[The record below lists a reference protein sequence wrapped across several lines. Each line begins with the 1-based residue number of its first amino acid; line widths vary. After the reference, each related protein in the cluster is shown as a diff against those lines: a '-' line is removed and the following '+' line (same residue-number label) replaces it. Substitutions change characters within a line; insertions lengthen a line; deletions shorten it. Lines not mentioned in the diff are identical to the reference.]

1 MPIIS
6 HDTERLSA
14 ILCEGEAI
22 FWEYI
27 AEAYPE
33 AKTGDL
39 SPAEAI
45 GLSEAMRSAVTEWLQ
60 FNCDTPPTEPRVT
73 EIMLHRIEY
82 NYEEDMELTDSD
94 REHIAYSISQ
104 GISEGELSTLVPV
117 TDEKFD
123 RSVRGYWKINNCPE

>member
-6 HDTERLSA
+6 HDTPRLNA
-14 ILCEGEAI
+14 ILDEGEAI

-33 AKTGDL
+33 ASSGDL

-45 GLSEAMRSAVTEWLQ
+45 NLSEAMRSAVTEWLQ
-60 FNCDTPPTEPRVT
+60 FNCDTPPAPPRVT
-73 EIMLHRIEY
+73 EILLHRIEY
-82 NYEEDMELTDSD
+82 NYDEDMELTDGD
-94 REHIAYSISQ
+94 MEHIAYSISQ

-117 TDEKFD
+117 TTEKYD